1 MREGMKKL
9 QVAELERLTPDSS
22 GMSVVEH
29 LHRYAL
35 AAELCGGKD
44 VLDIASGE
52 GYGSNLLAQAAK
64 TVTGVDISTEAIE
77 QSKTKYVRPNLR
89 FLQGAADAIPMDSGS
104 IDVAVS
110 FETLE
115 HHDKHEEMLSEI
127 KRILRPN
134 GLLLIST
141 PDKRF
146 YSDIPKYKNEFH
158 VKELYT
164 DDFKALIGKFFS
176 RHRLLFQISS
186 YGTLVVPERDG
197 RSFLYYRGDFQSC
210 KSMQTLSEPE
220 YNIAVASDG
229 ELPDIAVSFY
239 EGNLTV
245 RHYDRLLKSQ
255 EEVIDDLKNSMSY
268 RLGRLLTLPLRSLLG
283 R

>member
-1 MREGMKKL
+1 MEKV
-9 QVAELERLTPDSS
+9 QVPELERLSPDTFSMSS
-22 GMSVVEH
+22 VEH

-35 AAELCGGKD
+35 AADICGGKD

-64 TVTGVDISTEAIE
+64 TVTGVDISAETIDQA
-77 QSKTKYVRPNLR
+77 KAKYVRPNLR
-89 FLQGAADAIPMDSGS
+89 FLQGAADAIPLDNSS
-104 IDVAVS
+104 IDIVVS

-115 HHDKHEEMLSEI
+115 HHDKHEEMLAEI
-127 KRILRPN
+127 KRILRPG
-134 GLLLIST
+134 GLLIIST

-146 YSDIPKYKNEFH
+146 YSEIPQYKNEFH

-164 DDFKALIGKFFS
+164 DEFKALISKFFS

-186 YGTLVVPERDG
+186 YGTLLVPEHDA

-210 KSMQTLSEPE
+210 KSMQSLSEHE

-229 ELPDIAVSFY
+229 ELPELGTSFF
-239 EGNLTV
+239 EGSLTL
-245 RHYDRLLKSQ
+245 RHYERLLKSQ
-255 EEVIDDLKNSMSY
+255 KEIIDDLKNSTSY
-268 RLGRLLTLPLRSLLG
+268 RLGRWLTWPLRSLLG

>member
-1 MREGMKKL
+1 MKKV
-9 QVAELERLTPDSS
+9 QVPELERLSPGTVSMSS
-22 GMSVVEH
+22 VEH

-35 AAELCGGKD
+35 AAEICGGKD

-52 GYGSNLLAQAAK
+52 GYGSNLLAQTAK
-64 TVTGVDISTEAIE
+64 TVAGVDISAEAID
-77 QSKTKYVRPNLR
+77 QAKAKYIRPNLR
-89 FLQGAADAIPMDSGS
+89 FFQGAADAIPLGDSS
-104 IDVAVS
+104 IDVVVS

-115 HHDKHEEMLSEI
+115 HHDKHEEMLAEI

-134 GLLLIST
+134 GLLVIST

-146 YSDIPKYKNEFH
+146 YSDIPQYKNEFH

-164 DDFKALIGKFFS
+164 DEFRALLSKFFS
-176 RHRLLFQISS
+176 RHRLQFQISS
-186 YGTLVVPERDG
+186 YGTLVVPEG
-197 RSFLYYRGDFQSC
+197 GARSFLYHRGDFQSC
-210 KSMQTLSEPE
+210 TSVESLAEHE

-229 ELPDIAVSFY
+229 ELPDLGASFF

-245 RHYDRLLKSQ
+245 RNYEGLLKSQ
-255 EEVIDDLKNSMSY
+255 TEVIDDLKKSTSY
-268 RLGRLLTLPLRSLLG
+268 RLGLLLTWPLRSLLG